1 MGSVGEGRFGAPK
14 GVTGWGLGQ
23 GEAWSCCALALLTA
37 IFLSLGFF
45 CLFAGGHGRVGRA
58 WLQCQPLWE
67 VGDSSARAGAGRAVG
82 DSRPHRGRAR
92 VGCFIYNNL
101 LERMAR
107 VSCRG
112 STGLGS
118 PARSQGTHQGPC
130 LGPAPRAAMWHM
142 SIPIKHGARAGC
154 VVCVGLTR
162 GSKCWG
168 GSSEVRASLC
178 QWLGGSQPLGA
189 HRGRND
195 FPRLWLC
202 WWAEGGLDSSHPRPA
217 LLSSPSV
224 ATSQSPLGN
233 GSWQELAQ
241 TVPWHHP
248 QSSPGDSSS
257 SVAKGD

>member
-1 MGSVGEGRFGAPK
+1 M
-14 GVTGWGLGQ
+14 
-23 GEAWSCCALALLTA
+23 
-37 IFLSLGFF
+37 
-45 CLFAGGHGRVGRA
+45 
-58 WLQCQPLWE
+58 
-67 VGDSSARAGAGRAVG
+67 GDSSARAGAGRAVG

-118 PARSQGTHQGPC
+118 SARSQGTHQGPC

-217 LLSSPSV
+217 LLSSSKCGHIPVPSWEWFL
-224 ATSQSPLGN
+224 AGASTNCALASPPELSWGLQQQRSQG
-233 GSWQELAQ
+233 
-241 TVPWHHP
+241 
-248 QSSPGDSSS
+248 
-257 SVAKGD
+257 